1 MYNKAH
7 PGRKVNDMK
16 TEVTHKLMTQNG
28 RQLSFIRSEKDKYT
42 VLRVNSFMTGIQLE
56 NEIKR
61 QGIKC
66 VLIFLGG
73 YGWYLQIPK
82 KDWPNIKGIV

>member
-1 MYNKAH
+1 
-7 PGRKVNDMK
+7 MK
-16 TEVTHKLMTQNG
+16 TEVTHKLTTQSG
-28 RQLSFIRSEKDKYT
+28 HQIPFIKKEDEKNAI
-42 VLRVNSFMTGIQLE
+42 LRVNSFMTGIQLE

-61 QGIKC
+61 QDIKC